1 MGMKNMEMTIK
12 QLADELGVSKPTIR
26 NIVSK
31 LGIQSKLRK
40 VGNRY
45 TLSDTQITQVK
56 LQISKNEVLSESEKT
71 KKSESQALSESE
83 KSEKS
88 KSQMLSESE
97 KSEKSKSQML
107 SESEKTK
114 KLESQMLSE
123 SEKLKNS
130 IVREQLSI
138 LSKQLT
144 VKDTQIQ
151 MLQDQLITKDSQ
163 IQLLQEQ
170 IGQLTAAME
179 SMANALTGAQALHAG
194 TIQKQ
199 LTGHNDRVEQSS
211 DPEQPKQ
218 KQGFFS
224 KFFRKKNN

>member
-1 MGMKNMEMTIK
+1 MKNMEMTIK

-97 KSEKSKSQML
+97 KTEKSKSQML

>member
-1 MGMKNMEMTIK
+1 MEMTIK

-97 KSEKSKSQML
+97 KTEKSKSQML

>member
-1 MGMKNMEMTIK
+1 MKNMEMTIK

>member
-1 MGMKNMEMTIK
+1 MKNMEMTIK

-56 LQISKNEVLSESEKT
+56 LQISKNEVLSE
-71 KKSESQALSESE
+71 
-83 KSEKS
+83 
-88 KSQMLSESE
+88 
-97 KSEKSKSQML
+97 SEKSKSQML

-211 DPEQPKQ
+211 DQEQPKQ

-224 KFFRKKNN
+224 RLFGKK

>member
-1 MGMKNMEMTIK
+1 MEMTIK

-26 NIVSK
+26 NIVSE

-45 TLSDTQITQVK
+45 MLSDAQITQVK
-56 LQISKNEVLSESEKT
+56 LQILKDGVLSESEKT
-71 KKSESQALSESE
+71 EKLESE
-83 KSEKS
+83 
-88 KSQMLSESE
+88 
-97 KSEKSKSQML
+97 ML
-107 SESEKTK
+107 SESEKTE
-114 KLESQMLSE
+114 KLESEMLSE
-123 SEKLKNS
+123 SEKTENG

-138 LSKQLT
+138 LSQQLT
-144 VKDTQIQ
+144 VKDNQIQ
-151 MLQDQLITKDSQ
+151 VLQDQLIAKDNQ
-163 IQLLQEQ
+163 IQILQEQ

-179 SMANALTGAQALHAG
+179 SMAAALTGAQALHAG

-211 DPEQPKQ
+211 DQEQPKQ

-224 KFFRKKNN
+224 RLFGKK

>member
-1 MGMKNMEMTIK
+1 MEMTIK

-26 NIVSK
+26 NIVSE

-45 TLSDTQITQVK
+45 MLSDAQITQVK
-56 LQISKNEVLSESEKT
+56 LQILKDGVLSESEKTEKSESEVLSESEKTEKSESEVLSESEKT
-71 KKSESQALSESE
+71 KKSESE
-83 KSEKS
+83 
-88 KSQMLSESE
+88 
-97 KSEKSKSQML
+97 ML
-107 SESEKTK
+107 SESEKT
-114 KLESQMLSE
+114 E
-123 SEKLKNS
+123 NS

-138 LSKQLT
+138 LSQQLT
-144 VKDTQIQ
+144 VKDNQIQ
-151 MLQDQLITKDSQ
+151 VLQDQLIAKDNQ
-163 IQLLQEQ
+163 IQILQEQ

-179 SMANALTGAQALHAG
+179 SMAAALTGAQALHAG

-211 DPEQPKQ
+211 DQEQPKQ

-224 KFFRKKNN
+224 RLFGKK

>member
-1 MGMKNMEMTIK
+1 MTIK

-26 NIVSK
+26 NIVSE

-45 TLSDTQITQVK
+45 MLSDAQITQVK
-56 LQISKNEVLSESEKT
+56 LQILKDGVLSESEKTEKSESEVLSESEKT
-71 KKSESQALSESE
+71 KKSESEV
-83 KSEKS
+83 
-88 KSQMLSESE
+88 
-97 KSEKSKSQML
+97 L

-114 KLESQMLSE
+114 KSESEMLSE
-123 SEKLKNS
+123 SEKTENS

-138 LSKQLT
+138 LSQQLT
-144 VKDTQIQ
+144 VKDNQIQ
-151 MLQDQLITKDSQ
+151 VLQDQLIAKDNQ
-163 IQLLQEQ
+163 IQILQEQ

-179 SMANALTGAQALHAG
+179 SMAAALTGAQALHAG

-211 DPEQPKQ
+211 DQEQPKQ

-224 KFFRKKNN
+224 RLFGKKYSN

>member
-1 MGMKNMEMTIK
+1 MKNMEMTIK

-71 KKSESQALSESE
+71 KKSESQV
-83 KSEKS
+83 
-88 KSQMLSESE
+88 LSESE

>member
-1 MGMKNMEMTIK
+1 
-12 QLADELGVSKPTIR
+12 
-26 NIVSK
+26 
-31 LGIQSKLRK
+31 
-40 VGNRY
+40 
-45 TLSDTQITQVK
+45 
-56 LQISKNEVLSESEKT
+56 
-71 KKSESQALSESE
+71 
-83 KSEKS
+83 
-88 KSQMLSESE
+88 
-97 KSEKSKSQML
+97 
-107 SESEKTK
+107 
-114 KLESQMLSE
+114 MLSE

>member
-1 MGMKNMEMTIK
+1 MEMTIK

-88 KSQMLSESE
+88 E
-97 KSEKSKSQML
+97 
-107 SESEKTK
+107 

>member
-1 MGMKNMEMTIK
+1 MKNMEMTIK

-83 KSEKS
+83 K
-88 KSQMLSESE
+88 SE

>member
-1 MGMKNMEMTIK
+1 MKNMEMTIK

-97 KSEKSKSQML
+97 KTKKSKSQML

>member
-1 MGMKNMEMTIK
+1 MTIK

-26 NIVSK
+26 NIVSE

-45 TLSDTQITQVK
+45 MLSDAQITQVK
-56 LQISKNEVLSESEKT
+56 LQILKDGVLSESEKTESEVLSESEKT
-71 KKSESQALSESE
+71 KKSESE
-83 KSEKS
+83 
-88 KSQMLSESE
+88 
-97 KSEKSKSQML
+97 ML
-107 SESEKTK
+107 SESEKT
-114 KLESQMLSE
+114 E
-123 SEKLKNS
+123 NS

-138 LSKQLT
+138 LSQQLT
-144 VKDTQIQ
+144 VKDNQIQ
-151 MLQDQLITKDSQ
+151 VLQDQLIAKDNQ
-163 IQLLQEQ
+163 IQILQEQ

-179 SMANALTGAQALHAG
+179 SMAAALTGAQALHAG

-211 DPEQPKQ
+211 DQEQPKQ

-224 KFFRKKNN
+224 RLFGKKYSN

>member
-1 MGMKNMEMTIK
+1 MTIK

-26 NIVSK
+26 NIVSE

-45 TLSDTQITQVK
+45 MLSDAQITQVK
-56 LQISKNEVLSESEKT
+56 LQILKDGVLSESEKT
-71 KKSESQALSESE
+71 E
-83 KSEKS
+83 
-88 KSQMLSESE
+88 
-97 KSEKSKSQML
+97 
-107 SESEKTK
+107 
-114 KLESQMLSE
+114 
-123 SEKLKNS
+123 NS

-138 LSKQLT
+138 LSQQLT
-144 VKDTQIQ
+144 VKDNQIQ
-151 MLQDQLITKDSQ
+151 VLQDQLIAKDNQ
-163 IQLLQEQ
+163 IQILQEQ

-179 SMANALTGAQALHAG
+179 SMAAALTGAQALHAG

-211 DPEQPKQ
+211 DQEQPKQ

-224 KFFRKKNN
+224 RLFGKK

>member
-1 MGMKNMEMTIK
+1 MEMTIK

-26 NIVSK
+26 NIVSE

-45 TLSDTQITQVK
+45 MLSDAQITQVK
-56 LQISKNEVLSESEKT
+56 LQILKDGVLSESEKT
-71 KKSESQALSESE
+71 EKLESE
-83 KSEKS
+83 
-88 KSQMLSESE
+88 
-97 KSEKSKSQML
+97 ML
-107 SESEKTK
+107 SESEKTE
-114 KLESQMLSE
+114 KLESEMLSE
-123 SEKLKNS
+123 SEKTENS

-138 LSKQLT
+138 LSQQLT
-144 VKDTQIQ
+144 VKDNQIQ
-151 MLQDQLITKDSQ
+151 VLQDQLIAKDNQ
-163 IQLLQEQ
+163 IQILQEQ

-179 SMANALTGAQALHAG
+179 SMAAALTGAQALHAG

-211 DPEQPKQ
+211 DQEQPKQ

-224 KFFRKKNN
+224 RLFGKK

>member
-1 MGMKNMEMTIK
+1 MKNMEMTIK

-71 KKSESQALSESE
+71 KKSESQA
-83 KSEKS
+83 
-88 KSQMLSESE
+88 LSESE

>member
-1 MGMKNMEMTIK
+1 MEMTIK

-88 KSQMLSESE
+88 E
-97 KSEKSKSQML
+97 KS
-107 SESEKTK
+107 K

>member
-1 MGMKNMEMTIK
+1 MKNMEMTIK

-88 KSQMLSESE
+88 E
-97 KSEKSKSQML
+97 KS
-107 SESEKTK
+107 K

>member
-1 MGMKNMEMTIK
+1 MTIK

-26 NIVSK
+26 NIVSE

-45 TLSDTQITQVK
+45 MLSDAQITQVK
-56 LQISKNEVLSESEKT
+56 LQILKDGVLSESEKTEKSESEVLSESEKTEKSESEVLSESEKT
-71 KKSESQALSESE
+71 KKSESE
-83 KSEKS
+83 
-88 KSQMLSESE
+88 
-97 KSEKSKSQML
+97 ML
-107 SESEKTK
+107 SESEKT
-114 KLESQMLSE
+114 E
-123 SEKLKNS
+123 NS

-138 LSKQLT
+138 LSQQLT
-144 VKDTQIQ
+144 VKDNQIQ
-151 MLQDQLITKDSQ
+151 VLQDQLIAKDNQ
-163 IQLLQEQ
+163 IQILQEQ

-179 SMANALTGAQALHAG
+179 SMAAALTGAQALHAG

-211 DPEQPKQ
+211 DQEQPKQ

-224 KFFRKKNN
+224 RLFGKK

>member
-1 MGMKNMEMTIK
+1 MEMTIK

-26 NIVSK
+26 NIVSE

-45 TLSDTQITQVK
+45 MLSDAQITQVK
-56 LQISKNEVLSESEKT
+56 LQILKDGVLSESEKT
-71 KKSESQALSESE
+71 E
-83 KSEKS
+83 
-88 KSQMLSESE
+88 
-97 KSEKSKSQML
+97 
-107 SESEKTK
+107 
-114 KLESQMLSE
+114 
-123 SEKLKNS
+123 NS

-138 LSKQLT
+138 LSQQLT
-144 VKDTQIQ
+144 VKDNQIQ
-151 MLQDQLITKDSQ
+151 VLQDQLIAKDNQ
-163 IQLLQEQ
+163 IQILQEQ

-179 SMANALTGAQALHAG
+179 SMAAALTGAQALHAG

-211 DPEQPKQ
+211 DQEQPKQ

-224 KFFRKKNN
+224 RLFGKK

>member
-1 MGMKNMEMTIK
+1 MTIK

-26 NIVSK
+26 NIVSE

-45 TLSDTQITQVK
+45 MLSDAQITQVK
-56 LQISKNEVLSESEKT
+56 LQILKDGVLSESEKTEKLESEVLSESEKT
-71 KKSESQALSESE
+71 EKSESE
-83 KSEKS
+83 
-88 KSQMLSESE
+88 
-97 KSEKSKSQML
+97 ML
-107 SESEKTK
+107 SESEKT
-114 KLESQMLSE
+114 E
-123 SEKLKNS
+123 NS

-138 LSKQLT
+138 LSQQLT
-144 VKDTQIQ
+144 VKDNQIQ
-151 MLQDQLITKDSQ
+151 VLQDQLIAKDNQ
-163 IQLLQEQ
+163 IQILQEQ

-179 SMANALTGAQALHAG
+179 SMAAALTGAQALHAG

-211 DPEQPKQ
+211 DQEQPKQ

-224 KFFRKKNN
+224 RLFGKK

>member
-1 MGMKNMEMTIK
+1 MEMTIK

-26 NIVSK
+26 NIVSE

-45 TLSDTQITQVK
+45 MLSDAQITQVK
-56 LQISKNEVLSESEKT
+56 LQILKDGVLSESEKT
-71 KKSESQALSESE
+71 EKLESE
-83 KSEKS
+83 
-88 KSQMLSESE
+88 
-97 KSEKSKSQML
+97 ML
-107 SESEKTK
+107 SESEKTE
-114 KLESQMLSE
+114 KLESEMLSE
-123 SEKLKNS
+123 SEKTENS

-138 LSKQLT
+138 LSQQLT
-144 VKDTQIQ
+144 VKDNQIQ
-151 MLQDQLITKDSQ
+151 VLQDQLIAKDNQ
-163 IQLLQEQ
+163 IQILQEQ

-179 SMANALTGAQALHAG
+179 SMAAALTGAQALHAG

-211 DPEQPKQ
+211 DQEQPKQ

-224 KFFRKKNN
+224 RLFGKKYSN

>member
-1 MGMKNMEMTIK
+1 MEMTIK

-88 KSQMLSESE
+88 KSQMLSES
-97 KSEKSKSQML
+97 KKTEKSKSQML

>member
-1 MGMKNMEMTIK
+1 MEMTIK

-26 NIVSK
+26 NIVSE

-45 TLSDTQITQVK
+45 MLSDAQITQVK
-56 LQISKNEVLSESEKT
+56 LQILKDGVLSESEKTEKSESEVLSESEKT
-71 KKSESQALSESE
+71 EKSESE
-83 KSEKS
+83 
-88 KSQMLSESE
+88 
-97 KSEKSKSQML
+97 ML
-107 SESEKTK
+107 SESEKTEK
-114 KLESQMLSE
+114 SE
-123 SEKLKNS
+123 SEVLFELEKTENS

-138 LSKQLT
+138 LSQQLT
-144 VKDTQIQ
+144 VKDNQIQ
-151 MLQDQLITKDSQ
+151 VLQDQLIAKDNQ
-163 IQLLQEQ
+163 IQILQEQ

-179 SMANALTGAQALHAG
+179 SMAAALTGAQALHAG

-211 DPEQPKQ
+211 DQEQPKQ

-224 KFFRKKNN
+224 RLFGKK